1 MVGCFCSFPPAPHCG
16 QPCPGWDIRGARPSE
31 QTGRSSQRVAQA
43 RLPHLLAGAGGRAV
57 FRGYGF
63 LTVDALF

>member
-1 MVGCFCSFPPAPHCG
+1 M
-16 QPCPGWDIRGARPSE
+16 
-31 QTGRSSQRVAQA
+31 AQA